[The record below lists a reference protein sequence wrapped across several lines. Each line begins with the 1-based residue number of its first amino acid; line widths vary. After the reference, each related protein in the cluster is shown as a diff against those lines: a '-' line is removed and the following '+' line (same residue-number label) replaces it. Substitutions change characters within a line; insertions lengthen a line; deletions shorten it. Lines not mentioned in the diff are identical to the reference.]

1 MSFDLVIIFTIV
13 FVVRFLT
20 ALSGGGGL
28 IILPVLIMF
37 GLPPSVAISTNRF
50 GTFALNFGIV
60 KLHQHKQ
67 VRWDLAF
74 KLAIPA
80 LIGALAGTFVV
91 IEINQGLYEKLIG
104 IAILFALVFMVR
116 GKNLGLEENKNIKV
130 NPILGWLIACV
141 AGFLCA
147 VFGLVS
153 IWFTF
158 VYLYFGLTFIQ
169 TAGTRKVT
177 AVMIQSISLIFLISA
192 GLVNWPVA
200 IVMFVANALA
210 GWFGAVWG
218 LKIGNVWVRRLFL
231 LLTAVSAIKI
241 MFF

>member
-1 MSFDLVIIFTIV
+1 MIIDLIIIFTIV

-80 LIGALAGTFVV
+80 IIGALLGTYVV
-91 IEINQGLYEKLIG
+91 IEINQDLYEKLIG
-104 IAILFALVFMVR
+104 IAILFALFFIAR
-116 GKNLGLEENKNIKV
+116 GKNLGLEEHKDIKI
-130 NPILGWLIACV
+130 NPILGWIIACV

-177 AVMIQSISLIFLISA
+177 AVMIQSVSLVFLIFVGLID
-192 GLVNWPVA
+192 WPIAVT
-200 IVMFVANALA
+200 MFVANGLA
-210 GWFGAVWG
+210 GWFGAIWG
-218 LKIGNVWVRRLFL
+218 LKIGNVWIRRLFL
-231 LLTAVSAIKI
+231 ILTAVSALKI
-241 MFF
+241 IFF